1 MNFFIPNAALI
12 RVNTSRLWAPAYKV
26 VTNSIQCILFCIRQ

>member
-12 RVNTSRLWAPAYKV
+12 RVNTSRAPAYKV
-26 VTNSIQCILFCIRQ
+26 VTNSIQCILCCIRQ